1 MVSETKTLKSL
12 KTILFLSC
20 IIQSRFS
27 STSYSKRK
35 EKCRFCF
42 DPLCSFRE
50 TAHIRRIPVAR
61 VQSVSAATR
70 NYSSRLL
77 WRVRVVERVIEEEEE
92 EESYARIERAK
103 KRSRRRRSRIEN
115 PRATAQRLPRA
126 RNNNR
131 ATFAGTTPV
140 AASFR
145 MPCMIGRDE
154 PCPQMLHLL
163 SSATVFVG
171 DGSFHFPPEQAIFES
186 VETGCW
192 ESGDFPISTGSSVRF
207 DEGIAKGNAGG
218 ILKRG
223 SCPLPYDLFE
233 AEIQPTDRFSG
244 ENVRRST
251 AAFIYLFFRVIFIVR
266 TDENKIRRYKFP
278 GKGARCTIIFQYS
291 RRVNGVSRGEWSSR
305 VDLRQWRD
313 VMEKRR
319 KKTKRDRIDLKPI
332 HHPVVSKAWSRMNS
346 NRHFLTQNLCNPA
359 NVWKIAAGR
368 NYKATSGTCGH
379 FLSCD

>member
-192 ESGDFPISTGSSVRF
+192 ESGDFPISTRFVSTKGSRKETREEYLNGEVALFRTICSRRRF
-207 DEGIAKGNAGG
+207 NLRTVSPAKMWED
-218 ILKRG
+218 R
-223 SCPLPYDLFE
+223 LPRL
-233 AEIQPTDRFSG
+233 
-244 ENVRRST
+244 
-251 AAFIYLFFRVIFIVR
+251 FIYSFGWFLSW
-266 TDENKIRRYKFP
+266 E
-278 GKGARCTIIFQYS
+278 
-291 RRVNGVSRGEWSSR
+291 
-305 VDLRQWRD
+305 L
-313 VMEKRR
+313 M
-319 KKTKRDRIDLKPI
+319 KTKYDAINFQGKVLD
-332 HHPVVSKAWSRMNS
+332 A
-346 NRHFLTQNLCNPA
+346 Q
-359 NVWKIAAGR
+359 
-368 NYKATSGTCGH
+368 
-379 FLSCD
+379 